1 MDELKRNGSGYYD
14 PTAYKAMKI
23 YEREEGKMEVYRGD
37 IFFVT
42 GSGGKVTG
50 SEIKQDRP
58 AVVVSNDMANKYSP
72 VVEVVF
78 LTSIDKAKHLPTHV
92 DIICQ
97 IPSIA
102 LCEQVNSVSKSRLVT
117 FIRSC
122 TDKEMKS
129 IDKALMI
136 SLGLEETK
144 PKGNSDGAVKALNEE
159 INGLHMMLKCAEN
172 TSNERGKLL
181 EDSQKQLS
189 EAIEHIEKLNVEL
202 AELETAKLVNENALK
217 RTVQLLKEENDEL
230 KKTSAA
236 YSPAEVIA
244 LRTERDLYKAQ
255 YEMMFERLIGA

>member
-14 PTAYKAMKI
+14 PTAYKAMKN

-129 IDKALMI
+129 IDKALMV
-136 SLGLEETK
+136 SLGLDEEIK
-144 PKGNSDGAVKALNEE
+144 PKGNLDGAVKALNEE

-181 EDSQKQLS
+181 EDSQKQLT

-217 RTVQLLKEENDEL
+217 RTVQMLKEENDGL
-230 KKTSAA
+230 KRTS
-236 YSPAEVIA
+236 SPAEVVA
-244 LRTERDLYKAQ
+244 LKTERDLYKAQ
-255 YEMMFERLIGA
+255 YEMMLERLIGA